1 MLLVYYEVWWY
12 IVFDIDALFW
22 GWIEQKIVELSW
34 AMMNAVDKRIDEW
47 VMVVQG
53 NQSSKFEEDDD

>member
-1 MLLVYYEVWWY
+1 MMVDAAAAAVATSLL
-12 IVFDIDALFW
+12 IVADIVDAV
-22 GWIEQKIVELSW
+22 EQKIVELSW